1 MLATVSVKIGQLI
14 SHGLIGAGVVTVA
27 QASAT
32 TDVDRIVGGTVIIG
46 AGLLALRMILNA
58 ARHERE
64 SAATIQKALVDRIT
78 DLETDLVASR
88 LREAELQKKYD
99 AERALAISLER
110 AGALDRRHD
119 DIHAADEID
128 GTAI

>member
-1 MLATVSVKIGQLI
+1 MLTTIAVKIGQLI
-14 SHGLIGAGVVTVA
+14 SHGLIGVGVVTVA
-27 QASAT
+27 QASAV
-32 TDVDRIVGGTVIIG
+32 TDIDRIIGGSVILG
-46 AGLLALRMILNA
+46 AGLLALRMILKA

-78 DLETDLVASR
+78 DIETDLRDAR

-119 DIHAADEID
+119 DIHADDID
-128 GTAI
+128 GTVT